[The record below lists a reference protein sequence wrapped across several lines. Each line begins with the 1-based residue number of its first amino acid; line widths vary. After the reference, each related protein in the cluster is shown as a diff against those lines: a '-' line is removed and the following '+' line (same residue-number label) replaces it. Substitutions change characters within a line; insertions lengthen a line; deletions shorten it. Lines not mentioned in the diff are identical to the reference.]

1 MAQLDQVLTL
11 VHGALEQA
19 SPNTRQQEQLAE
31 AQRQLLEIMWLETVV
46 GAAHVGP
53 TR

>member
-19 SPNTRQQEQLAE
+19 SPHSRQQEQLAE
-31 AQRQLLEIMWLETVV
+31 AQRQLLEIMWRQAISVPGQL
-46 GAAHVGP
+46 P
-53 TR
+53 PR